1 MAEPP
6 IARYRLTLTIKGNT
20 LDEIERELVVQTRG
34 GFLLDS
40 VPKYDAELAAW
51 WADVAILA
59 GVLGADLPE
68 PAPKSMEEVM
78 ALLRP
83 LIQRLSLVPLVA
95 VLDLVRHMQIEHMFE
110 VDVAPLAPVLRKSMR
125 DWLSALSDTD
135 TYGYTP
141 TPWEVERVAEPDE
154 EAPTPERPAG
164 PVTDVK
170 PTFVD
175 DVDPATLADLLQLV
189 QEGQREVTVD
199 EIAAWDKDTRCDVAD
214 WASALHL
221 LASDNDDVEV
231 PEMPEVLRPVPDVA
245 DEDGD

>member
-1 MAEPP
+1 VP
-6 IARYRLTLTIKGNT
+6 RYRLTLTITGNT
-20 LDEIERELVVQTRG
+20 LDEIEHELVVQTRG

-51 WADVAILA
+51 WADVAN
-59 GVLGADLPE
+59 
-68 PAPKSMEEVM
+68 
-78 ALLRP
+78 
-83 LIQRLSLVPLVA
+83 
-95 VLDLVRHMQIEHMFE
+95 
-110 VDVAPLAPVLRKSMR
+110 
-125 DWLSALSDTD
+125 
-135 TYGYTP
+135 
-141 TPWEVERVAEPDE
+141 
-154 EAPTPERPAG
+154 
-164 PVTDVK
+164 VK

>member
-1 MAEPP
+1 MSTGTNGGQESHVQLSRAGALGPEWTPP
-6 IARYRLTLTIKGNT
+6 VPRYRLTLTITGNT

-40 VPKYDAELAAW
+40 VPKYDAEL
-51 WADVAILA
+51 
-59 GVLGADLPE
+59 
-68 PAPKSMEEVM
+68 
-78 ALLRP
+78 
-83 LIQRLSLVPLVA
+83 
-95 VLDLVRHMQIEHMFE
+95 
-110 VDVAPLAPVLRKSMR
+110 
-125 DWLSALSDTD
+125 
-135 TYGYTP
+135 
-141 TPWEVERVAEPDE
+141 VAEPDE

>member
-1 MAEPP
+1 MSTGTNGGQESHVQLSRAGALGPEWTPP
-6 IARYRLTLTIKGNT
+6 VPRYRLTLTITGNT
-20 LDEIERELVVQTRG
+20 LDEIEHELVVQTRG

-40 VPKYDAELAAW
+40 VPKYDAELAA
-51 WADVAILA
+51 
-59 GVLGADLPE
+59 
-68 PAPKSMEEVM
+68 
-78 ALLRP
+78 
-83 LIQRLSLVPLVA
+83 
-95 VLDLVRHMQIEHMFE
+95 
-110 VDVAPLAPVLRKSMR
+110 
-125 DWLSALSDTD
+125 
-135 TYGYTP
+135 
-141 TPWEVERVAEPDE
+141 VAEPDE

>member
-1 MAEPP
+1 MSTPP
-6 IARYRLTLTIKGNT
+6 VPRYRLTLTITGNT

-40 VPKYDAELAAW
+40 VPKYDA
-51 WADVAILA
+51 
-59 GVLGADLPE
+59 
-68 PAPKSMEEVM
+68 
-78 ALLRP
+78 
-83 LIQRLSLVPLVA
+83 
-95 VLDLVRHMQIEHMFE
+95 
-110 VDVAPLAPVLRKSMR
+110 
-125 DWLSALSDTD
+125 
-135 TYGYTP
+135 
-141 TPWEVERVAEPDE
+141 
-154 EAPTPERPAG
+154 ERPAG

>member
-1 MAEPP
+1 MSTETNGGQESHVQLSRAGALGPEWTPP
-6 IARYRLTLTIKGNT
+6 VPRYRLTLTITGNT

-40 VPKYDAELAAW
+40 GYMRRDFWEIVTARYISVMEHVNPEMTPERYDAELDAW
-51 WADVAILA
+51 WA
-59 GVLGADLPE
+59 G
-68 PAPKSMEEVM
+68 
-78 ALLRP
+78 R
-83 LIQRLSLVPLVA
+83 
-95 VLDLVRHMQIEHMFE
+95 
-110 VDVAPLAPVLRKSMR
+110 
-125 DWLSALSDTD
+125 
-135 TYGYTP
+135 
-141 TPWEVERVAEPDE
+141 
-154 EAPTPERPAG
+154 
-164 PVTDVK
+164 
-170 PTFVD
+170 FVD

>member
-1 MAEPP
+1 VP
-6 IARYRLTLTIKGNT
+6 RYRLTLTITGNT
-20 LDEIERELVVQTRG
+20 LDEIEHELVVQT
-34 GFLLDS
+34 L
-40 VPKYDAELAAW
+40 
-51 WADVAILA
+51 
-59 GVLGADLPE
+59 
-68 PAPKSMEEVM
+68 
-78 ALLRP
+78 
-83 LIQRLSLVPLVA
+83 
-95 VLDLVRHMQIEHMFE
+95 
-110 VDVAPLAPVLRKSMR
+110 
-125 DWLSALSDTD
+125 
-135 TYGYTP
+135 
-141 TPWEVERVAEPDE
+141 ERVRIWRGSLPDE

>member
-1 MAEPP
+1 MSAPP
-6 IARYRLTLTIKGNT
+6 VPRYRLTLTITGNT

-34 GFLLDS
+34 GFHLS
-40 VPKYDAELAAW
+40 PPCCVRACAT
-51 WADVAILA
+51 
-59 GVLGADLPE
+59 GS
-68 PAPKSMEEVM
+68 APC
-78 ALLRP
+78 P
-83 LIQRLSLVPLVA
+83 
-95 VLDLVRHMQIEHMFE
+95 
-110 VDVAPLAPVLRKSMR
+110 
-125 DWLSALSDTD
+125 
-135 TYGYTP
+135 TP
-141 TPWEVERVAEPDE
+141 TP
-154 EAPTPERPAG
+154 TERPAG

-214 WASALHL
+214 WASARHL

>member
-1 MAEPP
+1 MSTGTNGGQESHVQLSRAGALGPEWTPP
-6 IARYRLTLTIKGNT
+6 VPRYRLTLTITGNT

-40 VPKYDAELAAW
+40 VLAEL
-51 WADVAILA
+51 
-59 GVLGADLPE
+59 
-68 PAPKSMEEVM
+68 
-78 ALLRP
+78 
-83 LIQRLSLVPLVA
+83 
-95 VLDLVRHMQIEHMFE
+95 F
-110 VDVAPLAPVLRKSMR
+110 
-125 DWLSALSDTD
+125 ALSDTD

>member
-1 MAEPP
+1 M
-6 IARYRLTLTIKGNT
+6 
-20 LDEIERELVVQTRG
+20 VQT
-34 GFLLDS
+34 L
-40 VPKYDAELAAW
+40 
-51 WADVAILA
+51 
-59 GVLGADLPE
+59 
-68 PAPKSMEEVM
+68 
-78 ALLRP
+78 
-83 LIQRLSLVPLVA
+83 
-95 VLDLVRHMQIEHMFE
+95 
-110 VDVAPLAPVLRKSMR
+110 
-125 DWLSALSDTD
+125 
-135 TYGYTP
+135 
-141 TPWEVERVAEPDE
+141 ERVRIWRGSLPDE

>member
-1 MAEPP
+1 MSTGTNGGQESHVQLSRAGALGPEWTPP
-6 IARYRLTLTIKGNT
+6 VPRYRLTLTITGNT

-40 VPKYDAELAAW
+40 GYMRRDFWEIVTGRYISVMEHVNPEMTPERYDAELDAW
-51 WADVAILA
+51 WA
-59 GVLGADLPE
+59 G
-68 PAPKSMEEVM
+68 
-78 ALLRP
+78 
-83 LIQRLSLVPLVA
+83 
-95 VLDLVRHMQIEHMFE
+95 

>member
-1 MAEPP
+1 MSTGTNGGQESHVQLSRAGALGPEWTPP
-6 IARYRLTLTIKGNT
+6 VPRYRLTLTITGNT

-40 VPKYDAELAAW
+40 GHMTRDFWEIVTGRYISVMEHVNPEMTPERYDAELDAW
-51 WADVAILA
+51 WA
-59 GVLGADLPE
+59 G
-68 PAPKSMEEVM
+68 
-78 ALLRP
+78 
-83 LIQRLSLVPLVA
+83 
-95 VLDLVRHMQIEHMFE
+95 
-110 VDVAPLAPVLRKSMR
+110 RKTER
-125 DWLSALSDTD
+125 KGTSD
-135 TYGYTP
+135 
-141 TPWEVERVAEPDE
+141 A
-154 EAPTPERPAG
+154 
-164 PVTDVK
+164 DVK